1 MDYKAQLDSI
11 YAEAEAHL
19 DSFSGN
25 TRNIFGMRDYM
36 QLFGQVMETVATNVN
51 ALAPQFEKDYP
62 DQGTQIKEYV
72 QELQNKFI
80 SRHKP
85 LKQ

>member
-1 MDYKAQLDSI
+1 MDYKAELDSI
-11 YAEAEAHL
+11 YAEADAHL

-36 QLFGQVMETVATNVN
+36 LLFGQIMETVATNVN
-51 ALAPQFEKDYP
+51 ALAPQFEKDFP
-62 DQGTQIKEYV
+62 GQGNQIQEYV
-72 QELQNKFI
+72 RELQDKFI